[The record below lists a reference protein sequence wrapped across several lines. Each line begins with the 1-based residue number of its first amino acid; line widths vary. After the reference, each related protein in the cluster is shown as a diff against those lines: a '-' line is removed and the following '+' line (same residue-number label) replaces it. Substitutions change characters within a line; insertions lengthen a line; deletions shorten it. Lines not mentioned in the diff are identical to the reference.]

1 MLILLKLFLMFFE
14 KNGRF
19 GKYSNKPSR
28 PAGDGD
34 FA

>member
-1 MLILLKLFLMFFE
+1 MLIFLMFFNVFD
-14 KNGRF
+14 KNDRF